1 VAAVAET
8 EKVEFEVKTTG
19 VAKAAEEFDKLAKS
33 QERVKATTDA
43 LNAAK
48 AKSAELMRV
57 NEYMA
62 EAQALNASGAAA
74 QATAQQFSVLSSA
87 KAAANDNMGKLRGQV
102 AATAGIIG
110 QLGGA
115 FTALVPAA
123 GGFQTVLQ
131 RSLLSMGGFLG
142 VLGGGPGVLLG
153 GAVAAVAGLATVM
166 SNASKEADALAKETE
181 KNAKA
186 MGSYLDQIQKVRA
199 ETGGKLKQQSAE
211 NQYQQDYK
219 SGKLGVDDYNT
230 AIEVTRASL
239 EKLGGAQAIKAA
251 YDANE
256 ADEMHRLIDL
266 NEKLNKKMA
275 EALGLRAQAIEQAA
289 AAETGAATGKEFEY
303 ELDIAGGT
311 PAEKKKAGKGTSWD
325 PAKAE
330 AENQERIDK
339 LQALESEYEV
349 KKIAREFEAID
360 RRREQGEIE
369 LEEYKARKEE
379 ELRFTQE
386 GRDEEQAGFEKQ
398 MADMAAKR
406 QQTNAAMLQG
416 ASIFA
421 KSTVSVLQSAIKGH
435 KMNAAAM
442 VESIGDQLAASGT
455 AHLLQAAAMAFIP
468 GLQGNAGGLAA
479 VGAIELAVGLGM
491 GGVGAAAG
499 GGGSGAGAGGGGSSG
514 STPVRSGGSEQAE
527 ATPTV
532 VYVNFTSLTGP
543 TPEQGRQVAQALE
556 ASYRVYGEDGTSRA

>member
-1 VAAVAET
+1 VAET
-8 EKVEFEVKTTG
+8 ENVEWKLSVVGGE
-19 VAKAAEEFDKLAKS
+19 KAAEVFLNLAKA
-33 QERVKATTDA
+33 QERAKATTDA
-43 LNAAK
+43 LNSAR

-87 KAAANDNMGKLRGQV
+87 KMVANDNMGKLRAQAS
-102 AATAGIIG
+102 AAAGVIG

-115 FTALVPAA
+115 FTTLAPAA
-123 GGFQTVLQ
+123 GFAQTTLQ
-131 RSLLSMGGFLG
+131 RFLVTGTGLLG
-142 VLGGGPGVLLG
+142 VLGPTAGPAALIVGVVSG
-153 GAVAAVAGLATVM
+153 VASLAQMM
-166 SNASKEADALAKETE
+166 SNASKEADTLAKATE
-181 KNAKA
+181 KNAQA
-186 MGSYLDQIQKVRA
+186 MGTYLDRISKLRSEVGGKVSGARA
-199 ETGGKLKQQSAE
+199 E
-211 NQYQQDYK
+211 K
-219 SGKLGVDDYNT
+219 SLQADLG
-230 AIEVTRASL
+230 S
-239 EKLGGAQAIKAA
+239 
-251 YDANE
+251 
-256 ADEMHRLIDL
+256 
-266 NEKLNKKMA
+266 
-275 EALGLRAQAIEQAA
+275 
-289 AAETGAATGKEFEY
+289 
-303 ELDIAGGT
+303 
-311 PAEKKKAGKGTSWD
+311 GKGTSEAYETEIGTRQEALNKRYSAAALEAAND
-325 PAKAE
+325 RGGEMAVAALLSKQEVERRQLEVVIAKYTEFQTTAASLEAFKIENEDAKAKIAAAESTFDKPGTAKKKSGSWDE
-330 AENQERIDK
+330 AAAEAANREKIEK

-421 KSTVSVLQSAIKGH
+421 KSTVSVLQAAIKGH

-491 GGVGAAAG
+491 GAAGAHSAGGSSGG
-499 GGGSGAGAGGGGSSG
+499 GGGSSGSSG